1 MALNVP
7 MQAVQPPIVQS
18 LSDAVGKWTDINN
31 AQQQGKLASQKMDM
45 LKTQTE
51 RENKVGDLKFAT
63 DKQSALK
70 SVMTDVKAK
79 MDDFAKQT
87 GFAEGS
93 PQFQQRLNAVYAT
106 TADPIVQNITGTPY
120 KQGTNVEW
128 QHVNSLAGMTPAE
141 TQANEMQ
148 LQTAKQDAILR
159 NQMQLGQFNNQ
170 YKEQAD
176 QRDYAQQEK
185 MKGYDYQHEDITN
198 TEKYQRDLELARIKQ
213 GDSQNGRKP
222 LTEYQAAQLQ
232 EKHDKLEGD
241 ASDALQGIKSTKDEL
256 LGLKDLQDK
265 VATGSIIGSDIAV
278 GVRKMLP
285 EKWGHGE
292 DLNALQ
298 KGYANASL
306 KAIGALKAGGTT
318 LGAMSEKEGQWVR
331 DAQASLNS
339 TGTVNKD
346 ILDKGIAL
354 LDEREKTIN
363 NTLGLHR
370 QTLNRVL
377 NGEQTN
383 FNQQQAPKTPPPKPD
398 NISQEDYDDYVK
410 TYFGGK

>member
-7 MQAVQPPIVQS
+7 MQTVQQPIVQS
-18 LSDAVGKWTDINN
+18 LSDAVAKWTDINN
-31 AQQQGKLASQKMDM
+31 AQQQGQLAKQQEARLQSQNA
-45 LKTQTE
+45 
-51 RENKVGDLKFAT
+51 RENKLGDLQFGQHQRKAHNE
-63 DKQSALK
+63 
-70 SVMTDVKAK
+70 VMTEFKTVLQKKAQ
-79 MDDFAKQT
+79 AAGIQPNTPEYQQLANATYAT
-87 GFAEGS
+87 GF
-93 PQFQQRLNAVYAT
+93 
-106 TADPIVQNITGTPY
+106 DKIMQNTGAPPY
-120 KQGTNVEW
+120 KIGTNIDLGAVDA
-128 QHVNSLAGMTPAE
+128 LITPAE
-141 TQANEMQ
+141 AQANEMQ

-159 NQMQLGQFNNQ
+159 NQMQLGQFNNE
-170 YKEQAD
+170 YKDRAD
-176 QRDYAQQEK
+176 QRDYEQQRQL
-185 MKGYDYQHEDITN
+185 KGYDYQHDDIVN
-198 TEKYQRDLELARIKQ
+198 NEKYQRDLELARIKQ
-213 GDSQNGRKP
+213 GDSPNGRKP

-232 EKHDKLEGD
+232 EKHDKLESD